1 MTKSR
6 ILIVDDEEDILSF
19 IKDALEDEGY
29 EVLTASGGVEAIEQ
43 AKRKPEMVLL
53 DVMMGDIN
61 GFEVCEQIRSIVQ
74 GPIIFLSACQ
84 DESDRIK
91 GLVVGG
97 DDYLIKPFSLYEL
110 KARVHA
116 HMRRERRKAS
126 AHEKRVDS
134 VLQYGELMIDYSGR
148 MVSIKGTPVEMT
160 SKQFQIVWLLALHP
174 GQVFSREHI
183 YEQVWGLEADGDD
196 STVTEHIKKIR
207 AKFQAADAEQSF
219 IQTVWGVGYKWS

>member
-1 MTKSR
+1 MTKSM
-6 ILIVDDEEDILSF
+6 ILIVDDEEDIVSF
-19 IKDALEDEGY
+19 IRDALEDEGY
-29 EVLTASGGVEAIEQ
+29 EVLTASGGIAAIEQ
-43 AKRKPEMVLL
+43 AKKKPEMVLL
-53 DVMMGDIN
+53 DVMMDDMN

-84 DESDRIK
+84 DEADRIK

-97 DDYLIKPFSLYEL
+97 DDYLVKPFSLYEL

-116 HMRRERRKAS
+116 HMRRERRKANNGGR
-126 AHEKRVDS
+126 ANN
-134 VLQYGELMIDYSGR
+134 VLRYGELTIDYSGR
-148 MVSIKGTPVEMT
+148 MVSIRGIPVELT

-183 YEQVWGLEADGDD
+183 YERVWGFDADGDD

-207 AKFQAADAEQSF
+207 AKFQAVDAEQSF
-219 IQTVWGVGYKWS
+219 IQTIWGVGYKWS